1 MKNRSKKNNTAGF
14 TLIELL
20 VVIAIIGVLVTIVLV
35 AINPVKLIRDAQDS
49 KRRADLNQIKAAM
62 QLYYNAC
69 KVYPTATEFTGYSG
83 NVWNGTGDAAGACS
97 PNSTV
102 YMRRL
107 PTDSAGGNYLYSTT
121 SGCNNGVGG
130 NCVDYVVGATLST
143 VTGDDTNTQTKCS
156 AAATSTTANAGTFK
170 VCND

>member
-1 MKNRSKKNNTAGF
+1 MKKINSKAF

-20 VVIAIIGVLVTIVLV
+20 IVIAIIGVLVTIVVV
-35 AINPVKLIRDAQDS
+35 AINPVKLINDAKDS
-49 KRRADLNQIKAAM
+49 RMRADLNQIKAAM
-62 QLYYNAC
+62 QLYYNDC
-69 KVYPTATEFTGYSG
+69 KVYPTTGDYNTLYSG
-83 NVWNGTGDAAGACS
+83 TLWNGTGDAIGACS
-97 PNSTV
+97 PNATI